1 MGNAKIDSEKELVRS
16 LEKTA
21 DVKDTINGNKK

>member
-16 LEKTA
+16 LEETT
-21 DVKDTINGNKK
+21 DVKDTINGNEK

>member
-16 LEKTA
+16 LEETT
-21 DVKDTINGNKK
+21 DVKDTINGYKK